1 MSDEPGSP
9 SPSEKAFVNDLPQ
22 LEQELA
28 QRCGSNAVA
37 LPAEEHRRLVAG
49 LLAGMTFVSRPRE
62 MHRTME
68 RLPNARV
75 SPAEAARLVP

>member
-28 QRCGSNAVA
+28 QRCASNAVE
-37 LPAEEHRRLVAG
+37 LPAEEHRKLVAG
-49 LLAGMTFVSRPRE
+49 LLAGMTFVGRPRE

-68 RLPNARV
+68 RLANAGV
-75 SPAEAARLVP
+75 STVEATRLVR